1 MTERE
6 IMVQALRS
14 CSRAQCGDC
23 FYQGN
28 GIACKKKL
36 MAAAADELEGGISRA
51 DSLAA
56 WGFLQTLK
64 DILEQR
70 ARDASV
76 QGGDIGPQVAD
87 SYLKTCAEISALQNR
102 LCREGE
108 ETV

>member
-14 CSRAQCGDC
+14 CSRAQCSDC
-23 FYQGN
+23 LYRGN

-36 MAAAADELEGGISRA
+36 MAAAADELEGGISRS
-51 DSLAA
+51 DSLAT

-64 DILEQR
+64 DILEQK
-70 ARDASV
+70 ARDASARS
-76 QGGDIGPQVAD
+76 GDIGPQVAG
-87 SYLKTCAEISALQNR
+87 SYLKTCEEISALQNR
-102 LCREGE
+102 LCMEVE